1 MIGSQGTNK
10 NTLINRRMFILSIA
24 KVVVFGGILTR
35 LFSLQIFENRKYTTL
50 SERNRLREW
59 KLVPQRGVIE
69 DFFGNR
75 IADNTQVYQL
85 HMVPENVSRLDTVFF
100 RLKNLINLKDKK
112 ISKIKKKNKPT
123 KSLGACYYF
132 K

>member
-1 MIGSQGTNK
+1 MIGSQGRNK
-10 NTLINRRMFILSIA
+10 NTLINRRMFILSVA
-24 KVVVFGGILTR
+24 KVVVFGGILTK

-59 KLVPQRGVIE
+59 KLAPQRGVIE

-75 IADNTQVYQL
+75 IAENTQVYQL
-85 HMVPENVSRLDTVFF
+85 HMIPENVSRLDSVFF
-100 RLKNLINLKDKK
+100 RLKKIINLDENQ
-112 ISKIKKKNKPT
+112 ISKIKKKNKST
-123 KSLGACYYF
+123 ESLGACYCF